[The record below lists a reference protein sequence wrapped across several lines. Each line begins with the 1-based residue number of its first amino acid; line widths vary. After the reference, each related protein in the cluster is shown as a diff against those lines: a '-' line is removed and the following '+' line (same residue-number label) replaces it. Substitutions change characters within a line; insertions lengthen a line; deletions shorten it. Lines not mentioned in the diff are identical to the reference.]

1 MNTKKR
7 VREPKIYQG
16 KYFYGIELNKKREYY
31 EPYLIKSK
39 ELLDYVTGEHNR
51 VLSFSLIL
59 RFPERFKQDKDV
71 SYISRFIRIFQRKV
85 DVTLEE
91 RRKRKVDVTLEE
103 RRKRKVRVHH
113 IKTGNKV
120 FNIWCRERDSS
131 NNDHYHMFILLSY
144 ENFRTLGHYSTSLEP
159 KKSLAILVQEAWSD
173 ALGISYSD
181 MKGFVQFPPKNNYF
195 RVVQNRPDT
204 KSNYDNLLFRMCY
217 LAKRETK
224 NFGEGIRSFGC
235 SRLKKG

>member
-1 MNTKKR
+1 MNKNKR
-7 VREPKIYQG
+7 VREPKVYQG
-16 KYFYGIELNKKREYY
+16 ESFHGIELSKKREYY

-39 ELLDYVTGEHNR
+39 EFLDYVTSEHNR

-59 RFPERFKQDKDV
+59 RFPQDFKQDRDV
-71 SYISRFIRIFQRKV
+71 SYISKFIRIFQRKV
-85 DVTLEE
+85 DLTLKE
-91 RRKRKVDVTLEE
+91 RG
-103 RRKRKVRVHH
+103 KVRVHH
-113 IKTGNKV
+113 IKKGNKV

-181 MKGFVQFPPKNNYF
+181 MKGLVQFPPKNNYF
-195 RVVQNRPDT
+195 RVIQNRPDT
-204 KSNYDNLLFRMCY
+204 KSNYDKLLFRMYY

-235 SRLKKG
+235 SRLKRRPSMSPARLRP

>member
-1 MNTKKR
+1 MNRKKR
-7 VREPKIYQG
+7 VREPKVYQG
-16 KYFYGIELNKKREYY
+16 VYFYDIELNKKREYY

-59 RFPERFKQDKDV
+59 RFPEGFNQDRDV
-71 SYISRFIRIFQRKV
+71 SYISRFIRIFQ
-85 DVTLEE
+85 
-91 RRKRKVDVTLEE
+91 RKVDVTLEE

-120 FNIWCRERDSS
+120 FNIWCRERDVG

-159 KKSLAILVQEAWSD
+159 KKSLAILVQKAWSD
-173 ALGISYSD
+173 TLGISYCD
-181 MKGFVQFPPKNNYF
+181 MKGLVQFPSKNNHF

-204 KSNYDNLLFRMCY
+204 KSNYDNLLSRIYY

>member
-1 MNTKKR
+1 MDTKKR
-7 VREPKIYQG
+7 IREPKVYQG

-59 RFPERFKQDKDV
+59 RFPERFKQDRDV

-91 RRKRKVDVTLEE
+91 RRKI
-103 RRKRKVRVHH
+103 KVRVHH

-131 NNDHYHMFILLSY
+131 NNDHYHMFILVSY

-204 KSNYDNLLFRMCY
+204 KSNYDNLLSRIYY

-235 SRLKKG
+235 SRIKKG

>member
-1 MNTKKR
+1 MDTKKR
-7 VREPKIYQG
+7 IREPKVYQG
-16 KYFYGIELNKKREYY
+16 RYFHDIKLNKKREYY
-31 EPYLIKSK
+31 EPYLTKSK

-51 VLSFSLIL
+51 VLSFSLIF
-59 RFPERFKQDKDV
+59 RFPEGFKQDRDV
-71 SYISRFIRIFQRKV
+71 SYISRFIRIFQ
-85 DVTLEE
+85 
-91 RRKRKVDVTLEE
+91 RKVDVTLEE

-131 NNDHYHMFILLSY
+131 NNDHYHMFILVSY

-204 KSNYDNLLFRMCY
+204 KSNYDNLLSRIYY

-235 SRLKKG
+235 SRIKKG

>member
-7 VREPKIYQG
+7 IREPKVYQG
-16 KYFYGIELNKKREYY
+16 GYFYGIELNKKREYY

-39 ELLDYVTGEHNR
+39 ELLDYVTSEHNR

-59 RFPERFKQDKDV
+59 RFPQDFKQDRDV
-71 SYISRFIRIFQRKV
+71 SYISNFIRVFQRKV
-85 DVTLEE
+85 ALTLEE
-91 RRKRKVDVTLEE
+91 RKKRKA
-103 RRKRKVRVHH
+103 RVHH
-113 IKTGNKV
+113 IKKGNKV

-159 KKSLAILVQEAWSD
+159 KKSLAILLQEAWSD
-173 ALGISYSD
+173 ALGISYCD
-181 MKGFVQFPPKNNYF
+181 MKGLVQFPPKNNYF

-204 KSNYDNLLFRMCY
+204 KSNYDDLLFRMCY

-235 SRLKKG
+235 SRFRRG

>member
-1 MNTKKR
+1 MNRKKR
-7 VREPKIYQG
+7 VREPKVYQG
-16 KYFYGIELNKKREYY
+16 VYFYDIELNKKREYY

-39 ELLDYVTGEHNR
+39 ELLDYVTSEHNR

-59 RFPERFKQDKDV
+59 RFPQDFKQDRGV
-71 SYISRFIRIFQRKV
+71 SYISKFIRIFQRKV
-85 DVTLEE
+85 DLTLEE
-91 RRKRKVDVTLEE
+91 RKKRKA
-103 RRKRKVRVHH
+103 RVYHM
-113 IKTGNKV
+113 KKGNKV
-120 FNIWCRERDSS
+120 FNIWCRERNSS

-173 ALGISYSD
+173 ALGISYCD
-181 MKGFVQFPPKNNYF
+181 MKGLVQFPPKNNYF

-204 KSNYDNLLFRMCY
+204 KSNYDNLLSRIYY
-217 LAKRETK
+217 LAKRATK

-235 SRLKKG
+235 SRIKRS

>member
-1 MNTKKR
+1 MNRKKM
-7 VREPKIYQG
+7 VREPKVYQG
-16 KYFYGIELNKKREYY
+16 VYFYDIELNKKREYY
-31 EPYLIKSK
+31 EPYLIRSK
-39 ELLDYVTGEHNR
+39 ELLDYVTSEHNR

-59 RFPERFKQDKDV
+59 RFPQDFKQDRGV
-71 SYISRFIRIFQRKV
+71 SYISKFIRIFQRKV
-85 DVTLEE
+85 DSTLEE
-91 RRKRKVDVTLEE
+91 RKKRKA
-103 RRKRKVRVHH
+103 RVYHM
-113 IKTGNKV
+113 KKGNKV
-120 FNIWCRERDSS
+120 FNIWCRERNSS

-173 ALGISYSD
+173 TLGISYCD
-181 MKGFVQFPPKNNYF
+181 MKGLVQFPSKNNHF

-204 KSNYDNLLFRMCY
+204 KSNYDNLLSRIYY

-235 SRLKKG
+235 SRIKRS